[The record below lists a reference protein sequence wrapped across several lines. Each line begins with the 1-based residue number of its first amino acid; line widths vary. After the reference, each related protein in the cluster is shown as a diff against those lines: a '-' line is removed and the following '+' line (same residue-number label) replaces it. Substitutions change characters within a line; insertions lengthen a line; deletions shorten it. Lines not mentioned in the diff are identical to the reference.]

1 MAVSPDLLLNIK
13 APTAA
18 AKAANASPKPAQQ
31 SSRDEASSFANVYAK
46 ERQGKPAEAQNAA
59 AKPARDKPTD
69 EEPSQETDKASGT
82 EKPATAETGNDLPA
96 NLETVDDSVPTPEA
110 ELDPLLL
117 FGMGGQ
123 GTVSEAS
130 PVDELPLPDS
140 ELLVGLAQPVVAA
153 ESLEAEGETV
163 LAGQRTLELQ
173 SANQKSPVTTSVL
186 VEEGTSDA
194 QETLPA
200 GLLEGEALA
209 DESDDRSLEEGFG
222 ELLEKLD
229 ASKDSRP
236 SASGEAALNRLNPLT
251 QALAQQ
257 DQTQQLQRPTMVP
270 GQPVQMQQTGWSEAV
285 VDRVMWLSSQ
295 NLKSAEIQLD
305 PAELGRMEVRIDMT
319 KDQTQVTFLSPHAAV
334 RDALEGQMQRLRD
347 MLAQQGM
354 TMDVNVSD
362 QSRGWRGDG
371 GGESRDRGAAGVS
384 TAGDD
389 EVVQGSMEISSART
403 GGDRG
408 LVDYYA

>member
-96 NLETVDDSVPTPEA
+96 SLETVDDSVPTPEA

-347 MLAQQGM
+347 MFAQQGM

>member
-18 AKAANASPKPAQQ
+18 AKSAGASPKPAPQ

-46 ERQGKPAEAQNAA
+46 ERQGKPAEAQGAS
-59 AKPARDKPTD
+59 AKPVRNKPAG
-69 EEPSQETDKASGT
+69 EEPSQETDKASGI
-82 EKPATAETGNDLPA
+82 EKPVANETGNDLPA
-96 NLETVDDSVPTPEA
+96 SRETVDDSVPNPEA

-123 GTVSEAS
+123 GEVSTEAVVEE
-130 PVDELPLPDS
+130 PPLTGS
-140 ELLVGLAQPVVAA
+140 EFLVGLAQPQTAA
-153 ESLEAEGETV
+153 EDVPEDGETV
-163 LAGQRTLELQ
+163 LAGQRTLDIQ
-173 SANQKSPVTTSVL
+173 SAVQKSPVANLTPA
-186 VEEGTSDA
+186 EEPTLDA
-194 QETLPA
+194 QEAVSTS
-200 GLLEGEALA
+200 LLGEKLADDA
-209 DESDDRSLEEGFG
+209 DESSPEEGFA
-222 ELLEKLD
+222 ELLEQLESPKE
-229 ASKDSRP
+229 SRT
-236 SASGEAALNRLNPLT
+236 SASEAAINRLNPLT
-251 QALAQQ
+251 QAIAQHNQ
-257 DQTQQLQRPTMVP
+257 MQQIQRPPMVP
-270 GQPVQMQQTGWSEAV
+270 GQPVQMQQSGWSEAV

-319 KDQTQVTFLSPHAAV
+319 KDQTQVTFLSPHAGV

-347 MLAQQGM
+347 MFTQQGM

-371 GGESRDRGAAGVS
+371 SGGESRERGVAGVS
-384 TAGDD
+384 AAGED
-389 EVVQGSMEISSART
+389 EIVQGSMEISSARA

>member
-1 MAVSPDLLLNIK
+1 M
-13 APTAA
+13 
-18 AKAANASPKPAQQ
+18 
-31 SSRDEASSFANVYAK
+31 
-46 ERQGKPAEAQNAA
+46 
-59 AKPARDKPTD
+59 
-69 EEPSQETDKASGT
+69 
-82 EKPATAETGNDLPA
+82 
-96 NLETVDDSVPTPEA
+96 
-110 ELDPLLL
+110 L
-117 FGMGGQ
+117 FRSQ

-257 DQTQQLQRPTMVP
+257 NQTQQLQRPTMVP

-347 MLAQQGM
+347 MFAQQGM
-354 TMDVNVSD
+354 TMDVNVS
-362 QSRGWRGDG
+362 
-371 GGESRDRGAAGVS
+371 
-384 TAGDD
+384 
-389 EVVQGSMEISSART
+389 EIGRAH
-403 GGDRG
+403 
-408 LVDYYA
+408 V

>member
-18 AKAANASPKPAQQ
+18 AKAANTSPKPAQQ

-59 AKPARDKPTD
+59 AKPARDKPTG

-96 NLETVDDSVPTPEA
+96 SLETVDDSVPNPEA

-173 SANQKSPVTTSVL
+173 LANQKSPVTTSVL

-200 GLLEGEALA
+200 ALLEGEALA
-209 DESDDRSLEEGFG
+209 DESDDRSMEEGFG

-236 SASGEAALNRLNPLT
+236 SVSGEAALNRLNPLT

-257 DQTQQLQRPTMVP
+257 NQTQQLQRPTMVP

-319 KDQTQVTFLSPHAAV
+319 KDQTQVTFLSPHAGV

-347 MLAQQGM
+347 MFAQQGM

>member
-18 AKAANASPKPAQQ
+18 AKAANASPKPARQ
-31 SSRDEASSFANVYAK
+31 SSRDEASGFADVYAK

-59 AKPARDKPTD
+59 AKPARDKPTGK
-69 EEPSQETDKASGT
+69 EPSQETDKASGT
-82 EKPATAETGNDLPA
+82 EKPAAAETGNELPA
-96 NLETVDDSVPTPEA
+96 SPETVDDGAPNPEA

-123 GTVSEAS
+123 GTVSEAP

-140 ELLVGLAQPVVAA
+140 ELLVGLALPQAAA
-153 ESLEAEGETV
+153 ESLEADGEALLT
-163 LAGQRTLELQ
+163 GQRTLELQ
-173 SANQKSPVTTSVL
+173 STTQKSPFLNAVL
-186 VEEGTSDA
+186 AEEGAGDA
-194 QETLPA
+194 QETAPASLP
-200 GLLEGEALA
+200 EGEALL
-209 DESDDRSLEEGFG
+209 DEGDERSLEEDFG

-229 ASKDSRP
+229 APKDSRP
-236 SASGEAALNRLNPLT
+236 SNAEAALNRLNPLT

-257 DQTQQLQRPTMVP
+257 NQTQQLQRPTMVP

-319 KDQTQVTFLSPHAAV
+319 KDQTQVTFLSPHAGV
-334 RDALEGQMQRLRD
+334 RDALEGQLQRLRD
-347 MLAQQGM
+347 MFTQQGM

-371 GGESRDRGAAGVS
+371 GGESRDGGVAGVS

-389 EVVQGSMEISSART
+389 EVVQGSMEISSARA

>member
-18 AKAANASPKPAQQ
+18 AKAANTSPKPAQQ

-96 NLETVDDSVPTPEA
+96 SLETVDDSVPNPEA

-257 DQTQQLQRPTMVP
+257 NQTQQLQRPTMVP

-347 MLAQQGM
+347 MFAQQGM

-371 GGESRDRGAAGVS
+371 GGESRGRGAAGVS

>member
-18 AKAANASPKPAQQ
+18 AKSAGISPKPAPQ

-46 ERQGKPAEAQNAA
+46 ERQGKPAEAQGAS
-59 AKPARDKPTD
+59 AKPVRNKAADDK
-69 EEPSQETDKASGT
+69 PSQETDKASGV
-82 EKPATAETGNDLPA
+82 EKPAANETGNDLPA
-96 NLETVDDSVPTPEA
+96 NLETVDDSVPTAEA

-123 GTVSEAS
+123 GEVSTEAVVEE
-130 PVDELPLPDS
+130 PPLTGS
-140 ELLVGLAQPVVAA
+140 EFLVGLAQPQAVAEGVPADGEAVLTGSLLGEKLVDEAA
-153 ESLEAEGETV
+153 ES
-163 LAGQRTLELQ
+163 
-173 SANQKSPVTTSVL
+173 SP
-186 VEEGTSDA
+186 
-194 QETLPA
+194 
-200 GLLEGEALA
+200 
-209 DESDDRSLEEGFG
+209 EEGFA
-222 ELLEKLD
+222 ELLEQLEAPKE
-229 ASKDSRP
+229 SRT
-236 SASGEAALNRLNPLT
+236 SASEAAINRLNPLT
-251 QALAQQ
+251 QAIAQQ
-257 DQTQQLQRPTMVP
+257 NQMQQILKPPMVP
-270 GQPVQMQQTGWSEAV
+270 GQPVQMQQSGWSEAV

-319 KDQTQVTFLSPHAAV
+319 KDQTQVTFLSPHAGV

-347 MLAQQGM
+347 MFTQQGM

-371 GGESRDRGAAGVS
+371 SGGESRDRGIAGVS
-384 TAGDD
+384 AAGED
-389 EVVQGSMEISSART
+389 EVVQGSMEISSARA

>member
-96 NLETVDDSVPTPEA
+96 SLETVDDSVPNPEA

-257 DQTQQLQRPTMVP
+257 NQTQQLQRPTMVP

-347 MLAQQGM
+347 MFAQQGM

>member
-18 AKAANASPKPAQQ
+18 AKAANTSPKSARQ
-31 SSRDEASSFANVYAK
+31 SSRDEASGFADVYAK

-59 AKPARDKPTD
+59 AKPARDKPTGK
-69 EEPSQETDKASGT
+69 EPSQETDKAGGT
-82 EKPATAETGNDLPA
+82 EKPAAAETGNDLPA
-96 NLETVDDSVPTPEA
+96 RPETVDDSVPNPEA
-110 ELDPLLL
+110 ELDPLLQ

-123 GTVSEAS
+123 GMVSDS
-130 PVDELPLPDS
+130 SLVDEPPLPGS
-140 ELLVGLAQPVVAA
+140 ELLVGLAQPVVAG
-153 ESLEAEGETV
+153 ESLEAAGETV
-163 LAGQRTLELQ
+163 LTGQRTLELQ
-173 SANQKSPVTTSVL
+173 STTEKSPFLNAVL
-186 VEEGTSDA
+186 AEEGASDA

-200 GLLEGEALA
+200 GLFEGEALL
-209 DESDDRSLEEGFG
+209 DESDDRSLEEGFA

-229 ASKDSRP
+229 AAKDSRP
-236 SASGEAALNRLNPLT
+236 SANGEAALNRLNPLT

-257 DQTQQLQRPTMVP
+257 NQTQQLQRPTMVP

-319 KDQTQVTFLSPHAAV
+319 KDQTQVTFLSPHAGV
-334 RDALEGQMQRLRD
+334 RDALEGQLQRLRD
-347 MLAQQGM
+347 MFTQQGM

-371 GGESRDRGAAGVS
+371 GGESRDGGAAGVS

-389 EVVQGSMEISSART
+389 EVVQGSMEISSARA

>member
-96 NLETVDDSVPTPEA
+96 SLETVDDSVPNPEA

-257 DQTQQLQRPTMVP
+257 NQTQQLQRPTMVP
-270 GQPVQMQQTGWSEAV
+270 GQPVQMQQAGWSEAV

-347 MLAQQGM
+347 MFAQQGM

>member
-59 AKPARDKPTD
+59 AKPARDKPTS

-96 NLETVDDSVPTPEA
+96 SLETVDDSVPNPEA

-123 GTVSEAS
+123 GTVSEAP

-140 ELLVGLAQPVVAA
+140 ELLVGLAQPVVAG

-173 SANQKSPVTTSVL
+173 SATQKSPVTTSVL
-186 VEEGTSDA
+186 VEEGASDA

-257 DQTQQLQRPTMVP
+257 NQTQQLQRPTMVP

-319 KDQTQVTFLSPHAAV
+319 KDQTQVTFLSPHAGV

-347 MLAQQGM
+347 MFAQQGM